1 MELEQLTVPRRRK
14 KHRFIERPRLLRSLD
29 ASKARVR
36 TLIAPAGFGKTTLA
50 EQWTRASASHVA
62 WYPCRN
68 ASADVAALSVGI
80 AAVVAEFMPGCEK
93 RLRER
98 LMVTQSPADEVDVL
112 AEILAEDIA
121 GWPSEAWLV
130 IDDYQF
136 LCRTV
141 EAELFVQ
148 LLVAAAP
155 INVLIAGRRRPS
167 WVSSRDVLYGDV
179 LEVNQTELAMSRDE
193 AELLLDVEPEQAGI
207 TSGLV
212 AIANG
217 WPAVIALAGVSGVP
231 ELPDDDAPEA
241 LYDFFAE
248 EVYRALEPEDRAG
261 LGVLAAATALDQA
274 LADILL
280 GPARAERTVAEGV
293 AIGVI
298 VERGERL
305 ELHPLART
313 FIEAKAVE
321 EWPAEHEAA
330 VASCLEVYRA
340 RRDWDAAFDLVERNN
355 LVSELKALLTEALDE
370 LLDTARLITVEALV
384 KRATILGLPEPIFAV
399 AEAELRLREGKSLV
413 AQTLAERALRNLDVG
428 APLWLRSVL
437 LAGTSAHVGSREEV
451 ALELFRRAERSA
463 VDDREAREARWG
475 QMMCLAELEHDAE
488 ARELLAQLS
497 AEVSP
502 DNPRDLVRL
511 ATRKLGYELRAGK
524 IESIHDALETLQL
537 VDLVPDTFVRT
548 SFRAML
554 SVALVL
560 VADYGMAREVASDLI
575 QDAETHR
582 LDFAMPYA
590 LSAAAGAEAGLQNF
604 ARAEQLITIALEMAA
619 SQGNLQARL
628 NAAGAR
634 LRILL
639 SQGRVDEVCAEA
651 LLPPAPVP
659 SLQGELLGL
668 RGLAVA
674 CSGRLEEASALAD
687 RAAEST
693 RAVEAKVLVAATR
706 AIKAFREGDPGLGE
720 SLGSLLAT
728 AESTQAFDLVVT
740 AYRACPD
747 LLAVL
752 LRTVRTRDQAWS
764 IVKRGKDEEL
774 ARLVGVPVPNRND
787 LRSMLS
793 PREKEIYDLVCQ
805 GLSTRQ
811 MARILFISEATVKVH
826 AHHIFDKTGIR
837 SRAALALNAA
847 REQLRQAT
855 SAMLPP
861 DEELDTSG

>member
-1 MELEQLTVPRRRK
+1 MELEQLTLPRRRK

-36 TLIAPAGFGKTTLA
+36 MLIAPAGFGKTTLA
-50 EQWTRASASHVA
+50 EQWTRATASHVA

-68 ASADVAALSVGI
+68 ASADVAALSIGI
-80 AAVVAEFMPGCEK
+80 AVVATGFIPGCEK

-121 GWPSEAWLV
+121 DWPPDAWLV

-136 LCRTV
+136 ICRTT
-141 EAELFVQ
+141 EAELFVE
-148 LLVAAAP
+148 LLIAAAP

-179 LEVNQTELAMSRDE
+179 LELNQTELAMSRDE
-193 AELLLDVEPEQAGI
+193 AELVLDEPEQAGI

-248 EVYRALEPEDRAG
+248 EVYRALEPDDRAG
-261 LGVLAAATALDQA
+261 LGVLAAATALDQP

-313 FIEAKAVE
+313 FIEAKALE
-321 EWPAEHEAA
+321 EWPTEHEAA
-330 VASCLEVYRA
+330 VARCLEVYRA
-340 RRDWDAAFDLVERNN
+340 RRDWDASFDLVERNN
-355 LVSELKALLTEALDE
+355 LVSELEGLLLEALDE
-370 LLDTARLITVEALV
+370 LLDTARLATVEGV
-384 KRATILGLPEPIFAV
+384 VGRATILRLPQPIFAV

-413 AQTLAERALRNLDVG
+413 ALTLAERALRHLSVD

-437 LAGTSAHVGSREEV
+437 LAGTSAHVGSREEL
-451 ALELFRRAERSA
+451 ALEFFRRAERSA
-463 VDDREAREARWG
+463 ASEREAREARWG
-475 QMMCLAELEHDAE
+475 QMMCLAELEVDDE
-488 ARELLAQLS
+488 ARTLLDRLS
-497 AEVSP
+497 AEAAR
-502 DNPRDLVRL
+502 DDPRDLVRL

-524 IESIHDALETLQL
+524 IESMHEALETLQL
-537 VDLVPDTFVRT
+537 VDLVTDTFVRT
-548 SFRAML
+548 SFRAMS

-560 VADYGMAREVASDLI
+560 VADYGKAQEVAEDLI

-590 LSAAAGAEAGLQNF
+590 LSAAAGAAAGLQDF
-604 ARAEQLITIALEMAA
+604 ARAERLIATALEMSAE
-619 SQGNLQARL
+619 QGNVQAQL
-628 NAAGAR
+628 NAAGGR

-639 SQGRVDEVCAEA
+639 SQGRVDEACAEGP
-651 LLPPAPVP
+651 LPPAPVA

-674 CSGRLEEASALAD
+674 CSGRLDEAVALAW

-706 AIKAFREGDPGLGE
+706 AIVAMREGDPGLGE
-720 SLGSLLAT
+720 SLGSLLAV
-728 AESTQAFDLVVT
+728 AESTQAYDLVVT

-752 LRTVRTRDQAWS
+752 LRTMRTRDQAWAL
-764 IVKRGKDEEL
+764 VKRGRDDEL
-774 ARLVGVPVPNRND
+774 ARLVGVPLPNRND
-787 LRSMLS
+787 PRSLLS

-805 GLSTRQ
+805 GLPTRQ
-811 MARILFISEATVKVH
+811 IAGMLFISEATVKVH
-826 AHHIFDKTGIR
+826 AQHIFDKTGIR

-855 SAMLPP
+855 SAISSPA
-861 DEELDTSG
+861 EEPE

>member
-36 TLIAPAGFGKTTLA
+36 MLIAPAGFGKTTLA

-80 AAVVAEFMPGCEK
+80 AAVAGEFMPGCEK

-141 EAELFVQ
+141 EAELFVE

-155 INVLIAGRRRPS
+155 LNVLIAGRRRPT

-179 LEVNQTELAMSRDE
+179 LEVNQTALAMSRDE
-193 AELLLDVEPEQAGI
+193 AELVLDAELLDAEPEQAGL

-217 WPAVIALAGVSGVP
+217 WPAVIALAAVSGVP
-231 ELPDDDAPEA
+231 ELPDEDAPEA

-248 EVYRALEPEDRAG
+248 EVYRALEPDDRAG
-261 LGVLAAATALDQA
+261 LAVLAAATVLDQA
-274 LADILL
+274 LADVLL
-280 GPARAERTVAEGV
+280 GSERAHRTVAEGI

-313 FIEAKAVE
+313 FIEAKAID
-321 EWPAEHEAA
+321 EWPGEHEAA
-330 VASCLEVYRA
+330 VASCLEVYQA
-340 RRDWDAAFDLVERNN
+340 RRDWDAAFDLVEGNN
-355 LVSELKALLTEALDE
+355 LVSELEALLTEALDE
-370 LLDTARLITVEALV
+370 LLDTARLTTVEALV
-384 KRATILGLPEPIFAV
+384 RRANIAGLPEPIFAV
-399 AEAELRLREGKSLV
+399 AESELRLREGKCLV
-413 AQTLAERALRNLDVG
+413 AQTLAEKALNHLDVG

-451 ALELFRRAERSA
+451 ALEFFRRAERCA
-463 VDDREAREARWG
+463 ADNREAREARWG
-475 QMMCLAELEHDAE
+475 QMMCLAELEHDDE
-488 ARELLAQLS
+488 ARKLLAELS
-497 AEVSP
+497 AEVST
-502 DNPRDLVRL
+502 DDPRDLVRL
-511 ATRKLGYELRAGK
+511 ATRRLGYELRAGK

-537 VDLVPDTFVRT
+537 VDLVADAFVRT

-560 VADYGMAREVASDLI
+560 VADYGLAREVAGDLI

-604 ARAEQLITIALEMAA
+604 ALAEQLIATALEMAA
-619 SQGNLQARL
+619 TQGNLQARL
-628 NAAGAR
+628 NAAGDDCGFSSAR
-634 LRILL
+634 
-639 SQGRVDEVCAEA
+639 
-651 LLPPAPVP
+651 
-659 SLQGELLGL
+659 
-668 RGLAVA
+668 
-674 CSGRLEEASALAD
+674 
-687 RAAEST
+687 AESM
-693 RAVEAKVLVAATR
+693 RFARRPYCHQRRSL
-706 AIKAFREGDPGLGE
+706 AFRE
-720 SLGSLLAT
+720 S
-728 AESTQAFDLVVT
+728 FLVF
-740 AYRACPD
+740 A
-747 LLAVL
+747 
-752 LRTVRTRDQAWS
+752 AW
-764 IVKRGKDEEL
+764 
-774 ARLVGVPVPNRND
+774 
-787 LRSMLS
+787 
-793 PREKEIYDLVCQ
+793 
-805 GLSTRQ
+805 
-811 MARILFISEATVKVH
+811 
-826 AHHIFDKTGIR
+826 R
-837 SRAALALNAA
+837 SRARGGTGRPRLSLIERSVN
-847 REQLRQAT
+847 
-855 SAMLPP
+855 
-861 DEELDTSG
+861 TSG

>member
-1 MELEQLTVPRRRK
+1 MESEQLTVPRRRK
-14 KHRFIERPRLLRSLD
+14 KHSFIERPRLLRSLD

-36 TLIAPAGFGKTTLA
+36 MLIAPAGFGKTTLA
-50 EQWTRASASHVA
+50 EQWTRASASHIA

-80 AAVVAEFMPGCEK
+80 AAVAAGFIPGCEK

-121 GWPSEAWLV
+121 GWPTDAWLV
-130 IDDYQF
+130 VDDYQF

-141 EAELFVQ
+141 EAELFME

-155 INVLIAGRRRPS
+155 VNVLIASRRRPT

-193 AELLLDVEPEQAGI
+193 AELVLDVEPEQAGI
-207 TSGLV
+207 ASGLV

-217 WPAVIALAGVSGVP
+217 WPAVIALAAVSGVP

-248 EVYRALEPEDRAG
+248 EVYRALSPDDRAG

-280 GPARAERTVAEGV
+280 GPGRAEQVVAEGV

-313 FIEAKAVE
+313 FIEEKAIE
-321 EWPAEHEAA
+321 EWPAEHAAA
-330 VASCLEVYRA
+330 VTSCLEVYRKH
-340 RRDWDAAFDLVERNN
+340 RDWDAAFDLVERNN
-355 LVSELKALLTEALDE
+355 LVGELESLLTEALDE
-370 LLDTARLITVEALV
+370 LLDTARLTSVDALV
-384 KRATILGLPEPIFAV
+384 RRANALGLGEPIFAV
-399 AEAELRLREGKSLV
+399 ADAELRLREGRSLI
-413 AQTLAERALRNLDVG
+413 AQTLAEKALRRLEIG
-428 APLWLRSVL
+428 APLWFRAVL

-463 VDDREAREARWG
+463 IDPRDAREAKWG
-475 QMMCLAELEHDAE
+475 RMMCLAELEHDAE
-488 ARELLAQLS
+488 ARALLAELC

-502 DNPRDLVRL
+502 DDPRDLVRL
-511 ATRKLGYELRAGK
+511 ATRTLGYELRAGRIK
-524 IESIHDALETLQL
+524 SIHGALETLQL
-537 VDLVPDTFVRT
+537 VDLVPDAFVRT

-560 VADYGMAREVASDLI
+560 TADYKMAQEVAGDLLH
-575 QDAETHR
+575 DAETHR

-590 LSAAAGAEAGLQNF
+590 LTAAAGAEAGLQNF
-604 ARAEQLITIALEMAA
+604 SLAERLIGTALEMAA
-619 SQGNLQARL
+619 AQGNLQARL
-628 NAAGAR
+628 NAAAAR

-639 SQGRVDEVCAEA
+639 GQGRVDEACAEA

-674 CSGRLEEASALAD
+674 CSGRFEEAIALSD
-687 RAAEST
+687 RAAQST
-693 RAVEAKVLVAATR
+693 RAVETKVLVAATV
-706 AIKAFREGDPGLGE
+706 AIKALHGGDPDVGE
-720 SLGSLLAT
+720 SLRALLAA

-747 LLAVL
+747 LLGVL
-752 LRTVRTRDQAWS
+752 LRTTMTRDQAWS
-764 IVKRGKDEEL
+764 IVKKGKDDEL
-774 ARLVGVPVPNRND
+774 ARLLGVPVPNRHD
-787 LRSMLS
+787 PRLLLS
-793 PREKEIYDLVCQ
+793 VREKEIYDLICQ
-805 GLSTRQ
+805 GLSNRQ
-811 MARILFISEATVKVH
+811 IASMLFISGATVKVH
-826 AHHIFDKTGIR
+826 AHHIFDKTGVR
-837 SRAALALNAA
+837 SRSALALNAA

-855 SAMLPP
+855 SAIPP
-861 DEELDTSG
+861 FEDASS

>member
-1 MELEQLTVPRRRK
+1 MELEQLTVPTRRK

-29 ASKARVR
+29 TSKARVR
-36 TLIAPAGFGKTTLA
+36 MLIAPAGFGKTTLA
-50 EQWTRASASHVA
+50 EQWTRTSASHVA

-68 ASADVAALSVGI
+68 ASADVAALCVGI
-80 AAVVAEFMPGCEK
+80 AAVAAEFMPGCEK

-98 LMVTQSPADEVDVL
+98 LMVTQSPANEVDVL

-121 GWPSEAWLV
+121 GWPPGAWLV

-141 EAELFVQ
+141 EAELFVE

-193 AELLLDVEPEQAGI
+193 AELVLDEPEQAGI

-231 ELPDDDAPEA
+231 ELPDEDAPEA

-248 EVYRALEPEDRAG
+248 EVYRGLDPEDRAG
-261 LGVLAAATALDQA
+261 LGVLAAATALDQP

-280 GPARAERTVAEGV
+280 GPVRAEHTVAEGV

-321 EWPAEHEAA
+321 EWPAEHEGA
-330 VASCLEVYRA
+330 VGSCLETYRA

-355 LVSELKALLTEALDE
+355 LVSELEPLLTEALDE
-370 LLDTARLITVEALV
+370 LLDTARLTTVDSLV
-384 KRATILGLPEPIFAV
+384 RRSSILDLPKPIFAI
-399 AEAELRLREGKSLV
+399 ADAELRLREGKSL
-413 AQTLAERALRNLDVG
+413 AALTLSEKALRNLEVG

-451 ALELFRRAERSA
+451 ALEFFRRAERSA
-463 VDDREAREARWG
+463 ADDREAREARWG
-475 QMMCLAELEHDAE
+475 QMMCLAELERDDE
-488 ARELLAQLS
+488 ARQLLAQLS
-497 AEVSP
+497 DEVSP
-502 DNPRDLVRL
+502 DDPRDLVRL
-511 ATRKLGYELRAGK
+511 ATRKLGYELRAGC
-524 IESIHDALETLQL
+524 IQSIHEALETLQL
-537 VDLVPDTFVRT
+537 VEFVSDTFVRT

-560 VADYGMAREVASDLI
+560 VADYENAREVAGDLI
-575 QDAETHR
+575 RDAENHR
-582 LDFAMPYA
+582 FDFAMPYA

-604 ARAEQLITIALEMAA
+604 DKAEALIASALEMAS

-639 SQGRVDEVCAEA
+639 NQGRADEVCAEA

-659 SLQGELLGL
+659 SLQGELLAL

-674 CSGRLEEASALAD
+674 CSGRLDEASALAH

-693 RAVEAKVLVAATR
+693 RAVEARVLVAATR
-706 AIKAFREGDPGLGE
+706 AIKAFRDSDPGLGE
-720 SLGSLLAT
+720 SLETLLAV
-728 AESTQAFDLVVT
+728 AESTQAFDLVIT

-752 LRTVRTRDQAWS
+752 LRTMRTRDRAWS
-764 IVKRGKDEEL
+764 IVKKGKDDEL
-774 ARLVGVPVPNRND
+774 ARLVGVPVPS
-787 LRSMLS
+787 RSDVRSLLS

-805 GLSTRQ
+805 GLTTRQ
-811 MARILFISEATVKVH
+811 IARMLFISEATVKVH

-837 SRAALALNAA
+837 SRAGLALNAA

-855 SAMLPP
+855 SAIFPSD
-861 DEELDTSG
+861 DEPSSSG